1 MMANRELTSREWQL
15 LSAFLDDQLTEKEK
29 RQVEELLQ
37 TRPDSREALEGLRR
51 SKTILKTL
59 PLRKAPRNFTLSA
72 ESARKKI
79 IPSFTGVLR
88 YSSALAGLLLIAL
101 LAFDFLSLGAPF
113 PASRAVEDAA
123 PEMLA
128 MEAPAADIGEAP
140 PIIYW
145 GAPPPVLGIY
155 GKGGGDGTAY
165 GIGGGGGAGPE
176 YGIGGGGQPGYLPP
190 EAPLPEAVAP
200 SEIIP
205 PVEEATP
212 EAAEEAVP
220 QVEKVPAPEALS
232 GSGPILGVRP
242 EEEQGVVSAPSGEK
256 PLPRR
261 QSVSPVSLRLIE
273 IILAVLLVTTAI
285 PAWLL
290 RKK

>member
-15 LSAFLDDQLTEKEK
+15 LSAFLDDQLSKKEK
-29 RQVEELLQ
+29 LQVEELLQ

-79 IPSFTGVLR
+79 IPSFTSVLR

-101 LAFDFLSLGAPF
+101 LAFDFQSLRTPIA
-113 PASRAVEDAA
+113 ASRAMEDAA

-128 MEAPAADIGEAP
+128 MEAPTAEIGEAP

-155 GKGGGDGTAY
+155 GKGGEDVTAY
-165 GIGGGGGAGPE
+165 GIGGGGAGPE

-190 EAPLPEAVAP
+190 EAPLPEAVVP

-205 PVEEATP
+205 LVEEAMP

-220 QVEKVPAPEALS
+220 QMEKVPAPVALS
-232 GSGPILGVRP
+232 GSEPILGVRP
-242 EEEQGVVSAPSGEK
+242 EDEQGAVTATSGEPILTRRLPAPS
-256 PLPRR
+256 
-261 QSVSPVSLRLIE
+261 VSLRLIE
-273 IILAVLLVTTAI
+273 VILAVLLVVTAI

-290 RKK
+290 RRK